1 MSKHRLTTLDE
12 IKEFIKEDKT
22 VYYFVSA
29 SNFNLMMMSD
39 WVDNWFNVN
48 FIDSYNQKNS
58 SVILPEYDGNPVFQ
72 NIEDINHFLLGN
84 KKIVEHIQK
93 HSLKDR
99 PAKVIFLFYDPE
111 LEKLVDSLGLDLIM
125 PPNKLVKT
133 IDNKITTT
141 EIGNSVNVPSVPNA
155 LVKVTSYQQLQSIIH
170 KYSLTADVVIQ
181 TAFGDSGKTTY
192 FISSQ
197 DDYKR
202 AAEKIEAEDTVKVMS
217 RVNCLQVAIEACT
230 TRNGTYIGPVL
241 TEIIGHPELTPYPGG
256 WCGNDVNPEA
266 FSKQIRKTLFA
277 YTEKLGDALY
287 HLGYRGYFEVDYLID
302 ADSDNNVVYLG
313 EINPRVTG
321 ISALTNLSSYC
332 NESIPLFAFHLLE
345 YSDIDFDI
353 EPKAFNQQV
362 LNSKHK
368 PFGQLIFKAVQN
380 KLKIVTHIPHSGIY
394 HIVNEQLEFVRF
406 ANNSRAMAG
415 NEIYILRII
424 KEGDYI
430 YKGADLVIVFAN
442 HLMQDHNK
450 KLYPVTKKLLKIIQA
465 SIQSREL
472 SDEEQQIVDRYA
484 GRSSIKSSEQ

>member
-1 MSKHRLTTLDE
+1 M
-12 IKEFIKEDKT
+12 
-22 VYYFVSA
+22 
-29 SNFNLMMMSD
+29 
-39 WVDNWFNVN
+39 
-48 FIDSYNQKNS
+48 
-58 SVILPEYDGNPVFQ
+58 
-72 NIEDINHFLLGN
+72 
-84 KKIVEHIQK
+84 
-93 HSLKDR
+93 
-99 PAKVIFLFYDPE
+99 
-111 LEKLVDSLGLDLIM
+111 
-125 PPNKLVKT
+125 
-133 IDNKITTT
+133 
-141 EIGNSVNVPSVPNA
+141 
-155 LVKVTSYQQLQSIIH
+155 TSYQQLQSIIH

-241 TEIIGHPELTPYPGG
+241 TEIIGHPDLTPYPGG

-484 GRSSIKSSEQ
+484 GCSSIKSSEQ